1 MFHKFYIDHTL
12 LKIPNTKNNVHNQQ
26 GNQMELLDL
35 VKTINDKADNFIG
48 MA

>member
-12 LKIPNTKNNVHNQQ
+12 LNTKNIVHNQQ

-48 MA
+48 MT